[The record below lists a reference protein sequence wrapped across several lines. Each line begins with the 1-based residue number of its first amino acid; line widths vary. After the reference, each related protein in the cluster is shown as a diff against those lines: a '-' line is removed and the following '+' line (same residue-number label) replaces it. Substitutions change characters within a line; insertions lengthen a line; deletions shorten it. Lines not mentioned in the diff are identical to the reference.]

1 MAKLEIPI
9 IVKCTEID
17 ELIDEI
23 KHLQTY
29 KLFEGDEQVLID
41 RDDTIE
47 IFAKHIRAS
56 AQPEQKTFS
65 SMTNIEFEKWL
76 YDHGI
81 CHPDVYEFIPCR
93 LVPMLIDNAINEL
106 PSAQPEQRWTP
117 CKVQNPK
124 ETGLYIVTLY
134 IEELNDRMLDL
145 AWYDE
150 EKGWARYEE
159 KGWAKDRPVIA
170 WMESPILYNPI
181 PYKEEQ
187 NVD

>member
-1 MAKLEIPI
+1 MAKLEIPV

-56 AQPEQKTFS
+56 AQPEQT
-65 SMTNIEFEKWL
+65 
-76 YDHGI
+76 
-81 CHPDVYEFIPCR
+81 
-93 LVPMLIDNAINEL
+93 
-106 PSAQPEQRWTP
+106 EQRWIPCSERLPNCNGCYLVWRPHFFGGKIGMPSICYFDGKDTWHDSYGIDFNRILQPSDVTAWTP
-117 CKVQNPK
+117 LP
-124 ETGLYIVTLY
+124 E
-134 IEELNDRMLDL
+134 
-145 AWYDE
+145 
-150 EKGWARYEE
+150 
-159 KGWAKDRPVIA
+159 
-170 WMESPILYNPI
+170 

-187 NVD
+187 DV